1 MEAKGIAIESIQGFL
16 DHLQDAYEG
25 IDEHTVIFRELL

>member
-16 DHLQDAYEG
+16 DHLQDAYKG
-25 IDEHTVIFRELL
+25 IDEQMRKKMN